1 MSLKRLRSTCKRW
14 NALFKDSRFTDKHFL
29 KAGKQSLVL
38 TLKVS
43 GVMLASFS
51 LNVDDL
57 SIEIKV
63 QLSLKDSHSGS
74 VCLLDIFHCNGLLLC
89 TTTRNNRIVV
99 CNPWLGETRWIQIK
113 PDYVG
118 RSTSGSW
125 RVLDVDTLDWFL
137 KPRGVS
143 LKGNAYWLAS
153 QKYKTNFLQSLDF
166 TRAV

>member
-1 MSLKRLRSTCKRW
+1 MSDLPTDIYFFLLSRVPAMSLKRLRSTCKRW

-118 RSTSGSW
+118 RSTFALGHDNNNCCDS
-125 RVLDVDTLDWFL
+125 
-137 KPRGVS
+137 
-143 LKGNAYWLAS
+143 Y
-153 QKYKTNFLQSLDF
+153 
-166 TRAV
+166 

>member
-51 LNVDDL
+51 LNVDDP

-99 CNPWLGETRWIQIK
+99 CNPWLEK
-113 PDYVG
+113 PDGSKSNLITWVG
-118 RSTSGSW
+118 LRL
-125 RVLDVDTLDWFL
+125 R
-137 KPRGVS
+137 
-143 LKGNAYWLAS
+143 
-153 QKYKTNFLQSLDF
+153 
-166 TRAV
+166 

>member
-51 LNVDDL
+51 LNVDDP

-99 CNPWLGETRWIQIK
+99 CNPWLEK
-113 PDYVG
+113 PDGSKSNLITWVG
-118 RSTSGSW
+118 LVHGGF
-125 RVLDVDTLDWFL
+125 LMLTL
-137 KPRGVS
+137 
-143 LKGNAYWLAS
+143 
-153 QKYKTNFLQSLDF
+153 
-166 TRAV
+166 